1 MTNEKHKCHLGLH
14 TAEMQYIVTIFKFK
28 ILNGGSKTY
37 FNLIYILRSYTI
49 HPHTRLVSKLYE
61 NMPMYCDLNNQE
73 QIQIMSLVLISLYFV
88 CYS

>member
-49 HPHTRLVSKLYE
+49 HPHTRFS
-61 NMPMYCDLNNQE
+61 
-73 QIQIMSLVLISLYFV
+73 I
-88 CYS
+88 